1 MTENRK
7 PVANRISILLL
18 SVLSLLMLLDI
29 FTGYFLKNITNL
41 HKILIYC
48 AFFLLPIYIYLKVN
62 RYKAGSMLRL
72 SHFKLRH
79 LPFIILFGLSVSVIC
94 ALINVISSALLGSF
108 LDVDIPTSTV
118 NFASENPF
126 VIGLT
131 AVFLPALCEELLIRG
146 VALSEYEK
154 YGVPLSVVISSVV
167 FSLFHGSLFTFLS
180 LFAAGVC
187 YAVLTHLFKSVWPAV
202 ICHCINNAL
211 SVYISSNSDYLN
223 YLAND
228 FWFLAILFTAVFVI
242 LIVTLKLAEGIVDD
256 LGNKKR
262 LKSDTRKMVY
272 GEPLGSLYIWI
283 FFAISIF
290 NIVRNVLQ

>member
-1 MTENRK
+1 MTENKK
-7 PVANRISILLL
+7 PVANRIALLL
-18 SVLSLLMLLDI
+18 LAVLALLMLLDI

-48 AFFLLPIYIYLKVN
+48 AVFLLPIGIYIKSN
-62 RYKAGSMLRL
+62 KYKAGSMLKL
-72 SHFKLRH
+72 SHFKVKH
-79 LPFIILFGLSVSVIC
+79 LPFVILFGLSVSVIC
-94 ALINVISSALLGSF
+94 ALINVISSAILGSF
-108 LDVDIPTSTV
+108 LDVNIPTSTV
-118 NFASENPF
+118 NFSSENPF
-126 VIGLT
+126 VVGLT
-131 AVFLPALCEELLIRG
+131 AVFLPAFCEELLIRG

-154 YGVPLSVVISSVV
+154 YGVPISVLVSSVV

-187 YAVLTHLFKSVWPAV
+187 YAVLTHLFKSVWPAI

-211 SVYISSNSDYLN
+211 SVYISSNSDYLS
-223 YLAND
+223 YLASD
-228 FWFLAILFTAVFVI
+228 FLFITILVAVVFIV
-242 LIVTLKLAEGIVDD
+242 LIVMLKLAEGIVDD

-262 LKSDTRKMVY
+262 LKSDTRNMVY

-290 NIVRNVLQ
+290 NMVRNALQ